1 VSPIIEN
8 NRWSV
13 GKDDFATRVVLPDLQ
28 GFFER
33 IPFISPLPK
42 AKTLIIEPG
51 TRAMLIDDGMFI
63 GEVPPGAYTLEEFVQ
78 RLQFWRNKQATAFL
92 VRCEDATF
100 DSVMNSVPYQNHVVF
115 KLHFRW
121 SVQIADIPT
130 SKITKQLC
138 SFTAV
143 D

>member
-1 VSPIIEN
+1 MSPVIEN

-33 IPFISPLPK
+33 IPFISSLPK

-51 TRAMLIDDGMFI
+51 TRAILIDDGMFI
-63 GEVPPGAYTLEEFVQ
+63 GEVTPGAYTLEEFVQ

-92 VRCEDATF
+92 VRCEDVPF
-100 DSVMNSVPYQNHVVF
+100 DSVMNSVPCQNYVVF
-115 KLHFRW
+115 KLHFR
-121 SVQIADIPT
+121 
-130 SKITKQLC
+130 
-138 SFTAV
+138 
-143 D
+143 